1 MIMRKLCV
9 VAFLVVFILGCKKEE
24 GWEVTVSGK
33 IRIPMNRGGIVIR
46 EIRSDG
52 TGKID
57 SVELQADSTYSKT
70 LRIKEPGYYQIVFFN
85 RQNIGFILDKSNVEI
100 NAIGNDPMGSYQIK
114 GSPDQDLINRVQQ
127 LMNEV
132 QNSDEYRILEN
143 NFNIAVQEKNEAAIQ
158 DLQLQYMNME
168 SIGHDK
174 VAALIAAQPISLA
187 VINLLQNNNLLDA
200 DKHLSLYVTTAEK
213 VKKEL
218 PNSFHGKEF
227 VAYVDK
233 LRITAIGQPAPEI
246 ALPNPNGEL
255 VKLSSL
261 KGKYVLVDFWAKWC
275 GPCRRENPNVV
286 KAYHSFKDK
295 GFEVFGVSLDRSK
308 EDWVQAIQEDG
319 LVWTQVSDLK
329 YFDSQAA
336 HDYNISGIPFSILL
350 DPNGVIIAK
359 NLRGPQLE
367 KKLKEVFAGK

>member
-1 MIMRKLCV
+1 MRSLYV
-9 VAFLVVFILGCKKEE
+9 VMFLAVFILGCKKEE

-33 IRIPMNRGGIVIR
+33 IRIPMNKGGILIR
-46 EIRSDG
+46 EIKADG
-52 TGKID
+52 KGKVD
-57 SVELQADSTYSKT
+57 SVVLKADSTYSKI
-70 LRIKEPGYYQIVFFN
+70 LRITEPGYYQIVFFN
-85 RQNIGFILDKSNVEI
+85 RQIISFILDKSNLEI
-100 NAIGNDPMGSYQIK
+100 NAMGNDPMGSYQIK
-114 GSPDQDLINRVQQ
+114 GSPDQDLINKVQQ
-127 LMNEV
+127 LMNGI
-132 QNSDEYRILEN
+132 QSSDEYRILEN
-143 NFNIAVQEKNEAAIQ
+143 DFNVAVQEKNEVAIQ
-158 DLQLQYMNME
+158 ELQLKYMNME

-174 VAALIAAQPISLA
+174 VAELIAAQPVSLA
-187 VINLLQNNNLLDA
+187 VINILQNNNLLDA
-200 DKHLSLYVTTAEK
+200 DKHLSLYVATAEK

-218 PNSFHGKEF
+218 PNSTHGKEF
-227 VAYVDK
+227 VSYVEK
-233 LRITAIGQPAPEI
+233 LRITAIGQSAPEI

-255 VKLSSL
+255 TKLSSL

-286 KAYHSFKDK
+286 KAYHTFKDK

-336 HDYNISGIPFSILL
+336 QDYNISGIPFSILL
-350 DPNGVIIAK
+350 DPSGVIIAK

-367 KKLKEVFAGK
+367 KKLREVFAGK

>member
-1 MIMRKLCV
+1 MRNLYVVIV
-9 VAFLVVFILGCKKEE
+9 VAVFILGCKKEE

-33 IRIPMNRGGIVIR
+33 IRIPMNRGGILIR
-46 EIRSDG
+46 EIKADG
-52 TGKID
+52 KGKVD
-57 SVELQADSTYSKT
+57 SVVLKADSTYSKT
-70 LRIKEPGYYQIVFFN
+70 LRITEPGYYQIVFFN
-85 RQNIGFILDKSNVEI
+85 RQTISFILDKSNVEI
-100 NAIGNDPMGSYQIK
+100 NAMGNDPMGSYQIK
-114 GSPDQDLINRVQQ
+114 GSPDQDLINKVQQ
-127 LMNEV
+127 LMNGI
-132 QNSDEYRILEN
+132 QSSDEYRILEN
-143 NFNIAVQEKNEAAIQ
+143 DFNIAVQEKNEVVIQ
-158 DLQLQYMNME
+158 ELQLKYMNME
-168 SIGHDK
+168 SEGHDK
-174 VAALIAAQPISLA
+174 VAELIAAQPVSLA
-187 VINLLQNNNLLDA
+187 VINILQNNNLLDA
-200 DKHLSLYVTTAEK
+200 DKHLSLYMATAEK

-218 PNSFHGKEF
+218 PNSTHGKEF
-227 VAYVDK
+227 VSYVEK

-246 ALPNPNGEL
+246 ALPNPTGEL
-255 VKLSSL
+255 TKLSSL

-286 KAYHSFKDK
+286 KAYHTFKDK

-308 EDWVQAIQEDG
+308 EDWIQAIQEDG

>member
-1 MIMRKLCV
+1 MIMRNFYV

-24 GWEVTVSGK
+24 GWEVIVSGR

-46 EIRSDG
+46 EVSPDG
-52 TGKID
+52 AGKVD
-57 SVELQADSTYSKT
+57 SVRLNADSTYSKT
-70 LRIKEPGYYQIVFFN
+70 LRITEPGYYQIVFFN
-85 RQNIGFILDKSNVEI
+85 RQTIGFILDKSNIEI

-114 GSPDQDLINRVQQ
+114 GSPDQELINKVQQ
-127 LMNEV
+127 LMSDV
-132 QNSDEYRILEN
+132 QASDEYRVLEN
-143 NFNIAVQEKNEAAIQ
+143 DYNIAYQQKNEVAIQ
-158 DLQLQYMNME
+158 ELQLKYMNME
-168 SIGHDK
+168 SVGHDK
-174 VAALIAAQPISLA
+174 VAALIAAQPVSLA
-187 VINLLQNNNLLDA
+187 VINILQNNNLLDA
-200 DKHLSLYVTTAEK
+200 DKHLNLYLATAEK

-233 LRITAIGQPAPEI
+233 LKIIAIGQPAPEI

-255 VKLSSL
+255 TKLSSL

-286 KAYHSFKDK
+286 KAYHTFKDK

-359 NLRGPQLE
+359 NLRGAQLE
-367 KKLKEVFAGK
+367 KKLKEVFEGK